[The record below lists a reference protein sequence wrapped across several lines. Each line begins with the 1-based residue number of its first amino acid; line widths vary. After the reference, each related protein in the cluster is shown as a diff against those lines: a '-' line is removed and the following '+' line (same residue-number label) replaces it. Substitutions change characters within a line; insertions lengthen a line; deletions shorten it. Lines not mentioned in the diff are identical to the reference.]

1 MPCSALTRRS
11 RPGKWTALPIY
22 AVLCLF
28 VLIPGRAQAIEP
40 SGQAPP
46 YQVKLVPFHV
56 SETEKYALEILHPY
70 SFDPE
75 TVRAGMASIAYQ
87 TKALAWSKK
96 KRVFTSAMIKA
107 LGPLVVDLFA
117 KATSKQKVAFQLK
130 NKSGKTLL
138 AGDAFFT
145 PEGLNWRFT
154 QLEGETREVDDFSVM
169 GETWRLVPLNDQ
181 AYKTKTPYE
190 NLTVDITNWI
200 VLKNVKPDPAR
211 TIKSPRLEE
220 MTDMGA
226 KPGAEGDIKKRLR
239 LLEELKRDGLIRD
252 DEYEMKRRE
261 ILKLL

>member
-11 RPGKWTALPIY
+11 GPGIRTALPF
-22 AVLCLF
+22 AFLCLF
-28 VLIPGRAQAIEP
+28 VLIPGRAQAIKA
-40 SGQAPP
+40 SGQPP
-46 YQVKLVPFHV
+46 SYQARLVPFHE
-56 SETEKYALEILHPY
+56 SEKEKYVLETLHPY
-70 SFDPE
+70 SFDTE
-75 TVRAGMASIAYQ
+75 TIRNGMASLAYQ

-96 KRVFTSAMIKA
+96 KRVFTSSMIQA
-107 LGPLVVDLFA
+107 LDSLIAGLFA

-154 QLEGETREVDDFSVM
+154 RLDGETREVDDFSVM
-169 GETWRLVPLNDQ
+169 GETWRLVPLNGQ

-200 VLKNVKPDPAR
+200 VLKNVKPEPDR
-211 TIKSPRLEE
+211 MIKSPRLEE

-252 DEYEMKRRE
+252 DEYETKRKE